1 MPMCPQ
7 RSHSVLVT
15 AEKVKRG
22 QHAAQSWIPQAS
34 VCLQGILRV
43 GIFLLADYAISQ
55 SLLVVKAHAEA
66 HGESCA
72 LLSQFIH
79 HLYPGKAI
87 RREASYCPL
96 PVTLIAQV
104 QSWVCYV
111 DVHFGDHCSSNFSP
125 KVALVSCS
133 CTPRLFT
140 MTGMNPVNLTYRGCF
155 TGHKEDLCSVQ

>member
-1 MPMCPQ
+1 MYANVPSEEPQCTSRKSKEGSTCSIEFDPIGLCMPIGN
-7 RSHSVLVT
+7 T
-15 AEKVKRG
+15 K
-22 QHAAQSWIPQAS
+22 SWYLLTGRLRNQLAS
-34 VCLQGILRV
+34 
-43 GIFLLADYAISQ
+43 LA
-55 SLLVVKAHAEA
+55 VKAHAEA

-79 HLYPGKAI
+79 HLYLGKAS

-96 PVTLIAQV
+96 PVTLITQV

-140 MTGMNPVNLTYRGCF
+140 MTGMNLVNLTYRGCF
-155 TGHKEDLCSVQ
+155 TGHKENLCSVQ